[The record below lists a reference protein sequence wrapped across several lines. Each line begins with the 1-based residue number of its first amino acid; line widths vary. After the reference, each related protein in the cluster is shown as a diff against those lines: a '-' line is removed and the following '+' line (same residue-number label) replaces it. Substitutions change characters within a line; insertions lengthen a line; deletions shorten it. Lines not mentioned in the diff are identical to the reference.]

1 MDELPPTEQRLKFAP
16 VYSLL
21 EKAIEDHVFPG
32 CSFGV
37 LSRGNLVALDA
48 VGRQTYDP
56 ASPAIHP
63 ETVYDLASLTKVV
76 ATTSMAML
84 LHQRN
89 QLNLDQPLVEILPE
103 FQSGEG
109 GASNRAAVT
118 LRHLLAHNSGLA
130 AYARL
135 FETHSTPQGLFDACL
150 HMPLEVAPGTRAE
163 YSDIGFILLGRAL
176 EIVARESSLDEFCR
190 TNVFDPLSM
199 TSLCFKPTPEM
210 RADIPPTEDDT
221 LFRRRII
228 QGEVQD
234 ENCSVLGGVSGHA
247 GLFGNALDLL
257 RFSQSILDAYADEP
271 HTLFAPETVRLF
283 ANRTGEPPDSSRA
296 LGWDTPSASS
306 SAGSMF
312 STKTIGHLGYAGTS
326 LWIDLRAQCAIVLLT
341 NRTWPSRDNQA
352 IRQLRP
358 VFHNSVRQLL
368 LSFRDSA

>member
-1 MDELPPTEQRLKFAP
+1 MNPVPLTEQRLKFAP
-16 VYSLL
+16 VYALL
-21 EKAIEDHVFPG
+21 AKAIEDHVFPG

-37 LSRGNLVALDA
+37 LFKGDIVALDA
-48 VGRQTYDP
+48 VGHQTYDL
-56 ASPAIHP
+56 ASPASHP

-84 LHQRN
+84 LHQRKH
-89 QLNLDQPLVEILPE
+89 LHLDQRLVEILPE

-109 GASNRAAVT
+109 GAPNRAAVT
-118 LRHLLAHNSGLA
+118 LRHLLAHTSGLA
-130 AYARL
+130 GYARL
-135 FETHSTPQGLFDACL
+135 FKTHSTPQGLFDACL
-150 HMPLEVAPGTRAE
+150 HMPLEVAPGTRVE

-176 EIVARESSLDEFCR
+176 ELLANGRTLDEFCR
-190 TNVFDPLSM
+190 TNVFEPLGMNSV
-199 TSLCFKPTPEM
+199 CFKPPTEM
-210 RADIPPTEDDT
+210 KAAIPPTEDDT

-296 LGWDTPSASS
+296 LGWDTPSQDSS
-306 SAGSMF
+306 SGSMF
-312 STKTIGHLGYAGTS
+312 NPETIGHLGYAGTS

-341 NRTWPSRDNQA
+341 NRTWPSRENQA
-352 IRQLRP
+352 IRHFRP

-368 LSFRDSA
+368 LSWSDSA